1 MLKKIIGRDV
11 LLNLESHPSLT
22 SLKEV
27 GGRLEFASNW
37 EQRPGLNWGKYQN
50 EIRDKYQMFNIK
62 YIRYKYRRK
71 LGINIKIELEKNNK
85 IKF

>member
-1 MLKKIIGRDV
+1 MPWGVLKKIIGRDV

-37 EQRPGLNWGKYQN
+37 EQIQELNWGKYQN
-50 EIRDKYQMFNIK
+50 EIWDKYQMFNIK
-62 YIRYKYRRK
+62 YITSTNENWGQISK
-71 LGINIKIELEKNNK
+71 
-85 IKF
+85 